1 MDGTCTGCGAALSG
15 GAAFCASCGK
25 PAAGARHTPTSSS
38 PTSPSP
44 TSPSPYA
51 PSPYT
56 PYERNPFEQHA
67 YRHGSYGKASG
78 NVPPMQA
85 MFIPF
90 QRYADFKGRSSRL
103 EYWMFTF
110 LYWAVMIFGFALV
123 GIGGVSD
130 QNQPGGDVPLIAG
143 IGFAIIILWWLVTII
158 PCLALDVRRLHDQDK
173 TGALVILFIGLTFI
187 ISFFGWIVQT
197 VFMCID
203 GTPGPNQYGP
213 DPKGT
218 VDTGDIFR

>member
-25 PAAGARHTPTSSS
+25 PVAGARHSPTSSS

-44 TSPSPYA
+44 NA
-51 PSPYT
+51 PPPYT
-56 PYERNPFEQHA
+56 PYERNPFEQHT
-67 YRHGSYGKASG
+67 YRHGSYGRASG
-78 NVPPMQA
+78 NVSPMQA
-85 MFIPF
+85 MVIPF

-103 EYWMFTF
+103 EYWMFTL

-123 GIGGVSD
+123 GIGGATAEKS
-130 QNQPGGDVPLIAG
+130 QGGDLPLLGG
-143 IGFAIIILWWLVTII
+143 IGITIVILWWLVTII

-173 TGALVILFIGLTFI
+173 AGALVILFIGLTFI
-187 ISFFGWIVQT
+187 FSIFGWIVQT

-213 DPKGT
+213 DPNGP